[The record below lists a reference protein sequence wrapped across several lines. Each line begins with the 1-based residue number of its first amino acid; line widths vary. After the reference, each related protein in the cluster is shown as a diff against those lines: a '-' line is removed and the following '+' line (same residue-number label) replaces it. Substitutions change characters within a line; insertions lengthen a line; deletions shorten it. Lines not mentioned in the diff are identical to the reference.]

1 MTDDDASTQEQR
13 PEPGF
18 PYRPA
23 EPPADHYQVLGLG
36 RDATRREIADA
47 YDRQAAE
54 LQPDPNAPP
63 TDPERLRRLDDAF
76 DTLDDPARRAEYDRG
91 LGVQHPE
98 GFSYDASRGEPIL
111 DRLPIDKRYLPAIAL
126 LTAGAIALIAAI
138 VVGIL
143 EIGGDNGGSGAPA
156 ACIPTG
162 QELNEGSQVRYVD
175 TQAGSGPEAQS
186 GQQLTVNYTGRLAD
200 CSVFDSTSTRNQPFT
215 FVVGAGQVIEGW
227 DQGLLGMRQG
237 GKRTLVIPPELAY
250 GSQGAGK
257 AIPPN
262 ATLTFEVELLNIS
275 QPPPTPTPQG
285 AGPQTPPPVS
295 GQPLTT
301 ASGLQY
307 IDIQEGTGVSPQT
320 GQSVTVN
327 YTGWLQSDSSKFDSS
342 LDRSDPFTFEIGTA
356 KVIKGWDEGVATMK
370 VGGKRRLI
378 IPPDLAYGE
387 QGVGPIPGNATLIF
401 DVELLNVSGDTLTPS
416 PSGSP

>member
-1 MTDDDASTQEQR
+1 M
-13 PEPGF
+13 
-18 PYRPA
+18 
-23 EPPADHYQVLGLG
+23 
-36 RDATRREIADA
+36 
-47 YDRQAAE
+47 
-54 LQPDPNAPP
+54 
-63 TDPERLRRLDDAF
+63 
-76 DTLDDPARRAEYDRG
+76 
-91 LGVQHPE
+91 
-98 GFSYDASRGEPIL
+98 
-111 DRLPIDKRYLPAIAL
+111 
-126 LTAGAIALIAAI
+126 
-138 VVGIL
+138 
-143 EIGGDNGGSGAPA
+143 
-156 ACIPTG
+156 
-162 QELNEGSQVRYVD
+162 
-175 TQAGSGPEAQS
+175 
-186 GQQLTVNYTGRLAD
+186 
-200 CSVFDSTSTRNQPFT
+200 
-215 FVVGAGQVIEGW
+215 
-227 DQGLLGMRQG
+227 
-237 GKRTLVIPPELAY
+237 
-250 GSQGAGK
+250 
-257 AIPPN
+257 
-262 ATLTFEVELLNIS
+262 NIS